1 MSILVVGNA
10 TVDISYEIKRLPSI
24 GETLLASGRM
34 VDAGGKGLNQAIAAS
49 RWGVDVHLLAPLG
62 DDAAASVI
70 RDRLDSE
77 KLENVE
83 LLIGPF
89 STDES
94 IIFVT
99 PDGSNIIVSTDS
111 TAKWLSIDNLKHRL
125 GLILAKDTLLLQG
138 NLSKETTEKCLKE
151 GKSTGVRTVLNPSP
165 IGFSYDGI
173 WPLVRIAVLN
183 EIEAAQ
189 LGSSKDPEIAGRNLL
204 KLGVET
210 VVITLGSEGA
220 MAIYEGKSIMFGA
233 PKMNVV
239 DTAGAGDAFVGSLV
253 AALDMGLPFMESMK
267 FSIEVA
273 SLTVTKRGTTSA
285 FPSHKKIRKLIKC

>member
-10 TVDISYEIKRLPSI
+10 TVDFSYEINRLPST
-24 GETLLASGRM
+24 GETLLSSGRM

-49 RWGVDVHLLAPLG
+49 RWGVDVDFFAPLG
-62 DDAAASVI
+62 DDTAASVI
-70 RDRLDSE
+70 RERLDSE

-83 LLIGPF
+83 LIIGP
-89 STDES
+89 SPTDES

-111 TAKWLSIDNLKHRL
+111 TAKWLAIDKLKHRFGML
-125 GLILAKDTLLLQG
+125 LAEDTLLLQG
-138 NLSKETTEKCLKE
+138 NLSKETTERCLKA
-151 GKSTGVRTVLNPSP
+151 GKIAGIRNVLNPSP
-165 IGFSYDGI
+165 IGFSYGSI
-173 WPLVRIAVLN
+173 WPLVSIAVLN

-189 LGSSKDPEIAGRNLL
+189 LGNSKDPEVAGRTLL
-204 KLGVET
+204 ELGVET

-233 PKMNVV
+233 PKMDVV

-253 AALDMGLPFMESMK
+253 ATLDMGLPFMESMK

-285 FPSHKKIRKLIKC
+285 FPSHEKISKLIKC